1 MNHPV
6 NHQESR
12 GENRGVGGRPQ
23 GWFYSTTTNEK
34 EELRGDVRHV
44 SSLDRLSSRYL
55 LALRRRARQR
65 KREQVGLV
73 LESVEL
79 SLGGEALTATC
90 DVEERGGGGGRC
102 TRQC

>member
-1 MNHPV
+1 MRI
-6 NHQESR
+6 E
-12 GENRGVGGRPQ
+12 
-23 GWFYSTTTNEK
+23 GWEVDHKAGSIVQQQTKRKNCE
-34 EELRGDVRHV
+34 GDVRHV

-65 KREQVGLV
+65 KRERVGLV